1 MPMSGFMKLRKIL
14 QDRSPILVIFCIR
27 QRMKGLQTNTV
38 LIQDIFRRSSN
49 FTMSVMVCFQILIM
63 CMNGLMC
70 LLAYTA
76 SLVNNNNKLYKLI
89 NCLGF
94 L

>member
-38 LIQDIFRRSSN
+38 LIQDI